1 MAKRKDLEQVNIN
14 DVRSHQLFGIGQN
27 KNSFGA
33 DAEYIAQADKISE
46 LLNGGEAT
54 DAERKAWA
62 SMGVFQGD
70 RFSSGQGTYE
80 ALMSLDKNSKIGV
93 WDIETIGTPDF
104 MRENDLARGKK
115 NVADFFSITEFAMKT
130 VNNKGKETQAT
141 KELSMLIRPSK
152 SALERLEEATK
163 QLDKVGWIGLSEDMR
178 RTLSDITQYGKGAKV
193 RKENGV
199 TYLDGHGTKFKEV
212 ALGSKN
218 GRAQIEHALNTL
230 REATPIEK
238 ALMMVNEAVDSKTV
252 LAGHNVHGFDQRAM
266 LDVLSATKQ
275 HFKDSPTQ
283 YKALDRLHQ
292 NMQRSQLDTLE
303 FFRTYYETPL
313 RDFGGNMT
321 LGNLY
326 RNLSGKKS
334 ENAHFALADINMNIA
349 LLQKALKDG
358 GNSRAIQSLKKLSKN
373 TVNVGQV
380 YFSERGIGGDGKY
393 DAIYDKNEQG
403 KFIRARDFKSAAIN
417 KNNQYEVVSEIQ
429 KMMIDGK
436 DKYGITLL
444 NKDTGYYHQIIRD
457 RFDDIGN
464 IFQKNMTLESQIPKR
479 DREQRNK
486 TTEKDRARREYEKL
500 FDVSE
505 SKGVERLK
513 KNYAFL
519 DAYDSALDQIRE
531 GGNAI
536 NNDTHQLALKNALAV
551 VNKGI
556 DEQYQVGENY
566 GKNVVNMRGRLDAE
580 RGIWEQAIDRI
591 EKEDFHYTF
600 TENGKREKRTDKK
613 KQTLAL
619 SKVREFLENNG
630 TGEREQYATPGRKT
644 MSMTIGGQVK
654 NFDLSDRTAF
664 ISSMSNVLKKKGS
677 ISEARSI
684 LMEVIQKAEQ
694 EGMISANQR
703 KSYLKMAEKRFKN
716 NQGLQPNELTRISK
730 ALYESTRNGLVHPR
744 ILRGPGAVP
753 SELIQGPTQTYLRP
767 IEQIVRNEYIEGTPI
782 SKSPIGSIAHQ
793 LTTTGV
799 TGQHGKLFA
808 EDVISNAIEQSKGYT
823 KYNINEQIFINAP
836 KNVKQRLQEHEKGV
850 KMALERSG
858 LVNLPKMNLSLPNGV
873 GKESNSI
880 ESKVIALA
888 NQYGDN
894 FGVRVDFDEKSNKM
908 FMFLTDKSKS
918 ESMMGMSFNEARG
931 SRHVAH
937 FEIPMMRADGTIEMS
952 GQQFVGRL
960 SSRIGSGNSLKI
972 TNVVDEFF
980 EEMKNHARYLNK
992 SVEDGIKGGTPLS
1005 AGDIHARI
1013 NGKIRSIR
1021 EGLITNHSR
1030 FEANPEKEYRRK
1042 SRLANHN
1049 RATQIDVTGMA
1060 EHWFKDNQHKFKDQR
1075 VDKIKTRM
1083 KEEGISFFD
1092 AMNRVE
1098 QATFHREIDGYYN
1111 EHFLSGTGAKI
1122 SQHGLS
1128 DSQAIR
1134 GVRSTVDNRDYFA
1147 FGGLNPTARENLNK
1161 AMNYRAM
1168 ADTDDEIANYKNR
1181 LLRHTGDE
1189 RQAHRALTG
1198 LSMTELGKEIKGNE
1212 ISHLNVRTALSNEL
1226 QVSSMVKGA
1235 LESVDN
1241 DIRSLEAKANPTKNE
1256 QIRLEKLQ
1264 SIQKELRNASQMS
1277 IHDGMIIAAKSLQDS
1292 FAVKQQTSVD
1302 IGVQNR
1308 LDPRLRALMEQAGF
1322 FTEEGL
1328 AKAEVGKE
1336 ITFKQLQEAGL
1347 IDKTQGGY
1355 RLTVGELMKMENGEF
1370 TKQKT
1375 GEFKNWHKEFA
1386 ITGFDADSGKAIIDI
1401 NDRAGQS
1408 AKFITMGGG
1417 RHTAHF
1423 VSDGALEYMLG
1434 DKEIKAIMPE
1444 VEMKKKMGGAYI
1456 AGVVNA
1462 HVSEITRQLTGEVDA
1477 SDEIKRLAGKHKY
1490 TIGDLNQAGLHDDIL
1505 QEAMAPGLK
1514 HLGVEGAYRFE
1525 NGSLILNKQW
1535 SKGFEKEN
1543 NVLGNL
1549 ESFERAVTQV
1559 SGFSRLSK
1567 DGTFEVVNEG
1577 FAKHD
1582 IHTYESTG
1590 EKTRVGKKELN
1601 VLRSIYGDKKS
1612 AIPEMIVGGS
1622 DFTEW
1627 FEKDMAMNQRH
1638 AKETGTMMKSYFD
1651 MVNQGKP
1658 GKGDVV
1664 LDFSGETVGNDVNSS
1679 VRKKGVRSIDSSVL
1693 HNPRDGMMTARDMVI
1708 LGEDYAGSIIN
1719 YKGANMMLGGEQKKI
1734 GDVANKGTYLKLP
1747 EVFGEERYVPMVDT
1761 SHLSHM
1767 DESQPM
1773 LLEVQKKQLKLYG
1786 ELEKYKNLGKGT
1798 ATPQE
1803 LLDLRD
1809 KSVSNIEKTVAE
1821 LESKTAQFMS
1831 EARDGGALKKLT
1843 SANVSNSGQFRVQ
1856 TINPFENNKL
1866 IDGEW
1871 QNTGEYKE
1879 GTMYMSR
1886 ERVKEL
1892 IHGNEKNIAEILMTP
1907 EEKAAHHEKMMTY
1920 ATENFD
1926 EDYIKKNQKHIIK
1939 IAERESGES
1948 LIEKALDKMT
1958 MGQGDEGL
1966 YGNVLRNPTISDST
1980 MQAQKIVIDPNM
1992 ASDDRRALVSVG
2004 TLKLMAADTD
2014 GDVINAMLNH
2024 YKSGEAQ
2031 KWHNV
2036 IKERQQYTALDANGK
2051 MNDIMNDYRQD
2062 LMNTYE
2068 ANAKYA
2074 DGNLTLSQTDIE
2086 KHVDQMIVDNQSG
2099 KQTTVQ
2105 ALVRQGFDK
2114 ETAQNFL
2121 SNKMTLDEDIMAVES
2136 RQGKGAVGPID
2147 NLRERMRELH
2157 TMTQE
2162 ALVGGGALDA
2172 EDARRNSFIVQ
2183 KFGST
2188 LSQELISSKKLT
2200 IDKYADEVEAEGTYT
2215 TKEEIRQEAQSRMKQ
2230 RHEKISDIQNM
2241 LRNPSAQNVETL
2253 RTELDALGIFNS
2265 GTEMYHGE
2273 RIQKGEILEKG
2284 LQELQMIQ
2292 ELNQR
2297 QGGLNADALK
2307 INESTG
2313 MINSEQVKEAT
2324 LGRNFMPTSTNRAS
2338 YAHLYN
2344 NGEEVFDKAKEK
2356 WNESVLNKYMDIQ
2369 SARETVSDSVLR
2381 SDEQSFR
2388 PISEL
2393 ERRGGGFISG
2403 ATSDALGSAKR
2414 ATSNAFDSLKI
2425 QKAAPIAAVFGA
2437 IWGASAMLRTAPTPE
2452 GLQEQQRAA
2461 HVEVAPEQMLTSPT
2475 ARVTTNPEST
2485 MLRISGRGTGGL
2497 DHNALAGIVNSE
2509 IQQMKGMSLDMNV
2522 NVNDN
2527 TAKITN
2533 SWIQQKLN
2541 ESLNQ

>member
-1 MAKRKDLEQVNIN
+1 MAKREDLERIN
-14 DVRSHQLFGIGQN
+14 LDASRSHQLFGIG
-27 KNSFGA
+27 KNSNLFGA
-33 DAEYIAQADKISE
+33 DQEYIEQTDKILE
-46 LLNGGEAT
+46 LINADEAT
-54 DAERKAWA
+54 PAERKAWA

-80 ALMSLDKNSKIGV
+80 ALMNLEKASKIGV
-93 WDIETIGTPDF
+93 WDMETIGTPDF

-115 NVADFFSITEFAMKT
+115 NVADFFSVTEIAMKT
-130 VNNKGKETQAT
+130 VNTKGKTT
-141 KELSMLIRPSK
+141 KASQELSMLIRPSS
-152 SALERLEEATK
+152 SALKKLEEAVA
-163 QLDKVGWIGLSEDMR
+163 QMDKVGWIGLSDDMR

-193 RKENGV
+193 RKEGDV
-199 TYLDGHGTKFKEV
+199 TFLDGHGTKFKEV

-230 REATPIEK
+230 RQATPIEK
-238 ALMMVNEAVDSKTV
+238 ALMMMNEVVDEKTV
-252 LAGHNVHGFDQRAM
+252 LAGHNVHGFDQRGM

-275 HFKDSPTQ
+275 HFKDSPKQ

-292 NMQRSQLDTLE
+292 NMQRAQLDTLE

-334 ENAHFALADINMNIA
+334 ENAHFALADINMNIS

-358 GNSRAIQSLKKLSKN
+358 GNSRAIQSLKRLSKN

-380 YFSERGIGGDGKY
+380 YYSDRGIGGDGKY
-393 DAIYDKNEQG
+393 DGIYDKNEQG
-403 KFIRARDFKSAAIN
+403 KFIRARDFRSAAIN

-436 DKYGITLL
+436 DKYGVTLL
-444 NKDTGYYHQIIRD
+444 NKDTGYYHQIVRD
-457 RFDDIGN
+457 RFDDIAN
-464 IFQKNMTLESQIPKR
+464 IFQKNMTLESKIPKAQ
-479 DREQRNK
+479 REQRSA
-486 TTEKDRARREYEKL
+486 TTAKDRARREYLKL
-500 FDVSE
+500 FDVAE

-519 DAYDSALDQIRE
+519 DAYDSALDQMRE
-531 GGNAI
+531 GGSAM
-536 NNDTHQLALKNALAV
+536 NNDTHQLALKNALGV
-551 VNKGI
+551 VNKGVE
-556 DEQYQVGENY
+556 EQYQVGENY

-580 RGIWEQAIDRI
+580 RAIWEQAIDRI

-600 TENGKREKRTDKK
+600 TQDGKNEKRVDKK
-613 KQTLAL
+613 KETLAL
-619 SKVREFLENNG
+619 SKIHEQLESMG
-630 TGEREQYATPGRKT
+630 TGEREQYATPGRKVMT
-644 MSMTIGGQVK
+644 MTIAGQVR

-664 ISSMSNVLKKKGS
+664 ISSMSNVLKKKGNLN
-677 ISEARSI
+677 EARSI
-684 LMEVIQKAEQ
+684 LMEVVQKAEQ

-703 KSYLKMAEKRFKN
+703 KTYLKMAERRFMN

-730 ALYESTRNGLVHPR
+730 AIYESTRNGILRPR
-744 ILRGPGAVP
+744 VLRGPGAVP
-753 SELIQGPTQTYLRP
+753 SELIQGEHMSYLRP
-767 IEQIVRNEYIEGTPI
+767 IQQIMQNEYIEGTPI
-782 SKSPIGSIAHQ
+782 TKSPIGSIAHE

-823 KYNINEQIFINAP
+823 KYAINDQIFLNAP
-836 KNVKQRLQEHEKGV
+836 KNVKDRIKEHEAGV

-858 LVNLPKMNLSLPNGV
+858 LMNLPKMNLSLPNGT
-873 GKESNSI
+873 GKESNTI

-888 NQYGDN
+888 NQYGQN
-894 FGVRVDFDEKSNKM
+894 FGVRVDFDKKSNKM

-918 ESMMGMSFNEARG
+918 ESLMGMNFDEARASG
-931 SRHVAH
+931 SVAH

-960 SSRIGSGNSLKI
+960 SSRVGSGNNLKV
-972 TNVVDEFF
+972 TNVSDEFF
-980 EEMKNHARYLNK
+980 EEMKRHASYLNR
-992 SVEDGIKGGTPLS
+992 SVEEGIKSGTPLT

-1060 EHWFKDNQHKFKDQR
+1060 EPWFTDNQHKFKEGR
-1075 VDKIKTRM
+1075 VEKIKTRM

-1098 QATFHREIDGYYN
+1098 QATFHRDIDGYYN
-1111 EHFLSGTGAKI
+1111 EHYLSGTGAKI

-1128 DSQAIR
+1128 DSQALR
-1134 GVRSTVDNRDYFA
+1134 GIRSTVDNRDYFA

-1161 AMNYRAM
+1161 AMNYRAL
-1168 ADTDDEIANYKNR
+1168 ADTDDEIGAYKNR
-1181 LLRHTGDE
+1181 LIQHTGDS
-1189 RQAHRALTG
+1189 RVAHRALTG
-1198 LSMTELGKEIKGNE
+1198 LSMTELGKEIKGDE

-1235 LESVDN
+1235 LSSVEN
-1241 DIRSLEAKANPTKNE
+1241 DIKSLEGKANLTDSEQLKLRSLKT
-1256 QIRLEKLQ
+1256 
-1264 SIQKELRNASQMS
+1264 IQKELQNASQMS
-1277 IHDGMIIAAKSLQDS
+1277 IHDGMIIAAKSLQQS

-1308 LDPRLRALMEQAGF
+1308 LDPRLKALMEEAGF
-1322 FTEEGL
+1322 FTEQGL
-1328 AKAEVGKE
+1328 AKAEAGKE
-1336 ITFKQLQEAGL
+1336 ISFKQLQEAGL
-1347 IDKTQGGY
+1347 IQKTQGGY
-1355 RLTVGELMKMENGEF
+1355 RLTVGELVKMHDGDF
-1370 TKQKT
+1370 LTQKT
-1375 GEFKNWHKEFA
+1375 GEFTNWHKDFS
-1386 ITGFDADSGKAIIDI
+1386 ISGFDADSGKAIIDV
-1401 NDRAGQS
+1401 NDKAGQGN
-1408 AKFITMGGG
+1408 KFILMSGG

-1434 DKEIKAIMPE
+1434 DSEVKAIVPE
-1444 VEMKKKMGGAYI
+1444 VEMKKKMGGTYI

-1462 HVSEITRQLTGEVDA
+1462 HVSEITRQLTGEVEA
-1477 SDEIKRLAGKHKY
+1477 SEAIKQLAQKHKY
-1490 TIGDLNQAGLHDDIL
+1490 TIGDLNQAGLHDAIL
-1505 QEAMAPGLK
+1505 QDAMAPGLK
-1514 HLGVEGAYRFE
+1514 KLGVDGAYRFD
-1525 NGSLILNKQW
+1525 NGSLILNKEW
-1535 SKGFEKEN
+1535 SKGFGEGTDI
-1543 NVLGNL
+1543 LSNL
-1549 ESFERAVTQV
+1549 EGFENAVTAV
-1559 SGFSRLSK
+1559 SGFNRTSK
-1567 DGTFEVVNEG
+1567 NGTYEVVNEG

-1582 IHTYESTG
+1582 IYTYESTG

-1612 AIPEMIVGGS
+1612 AIPEMIVGGA
-1622 DFTEW
+1622 DFTDW
-1627 FEKDMAMNQRH
+1627 FEKDMAANQRH
-1638 AKETGTMMKSYFD
+1638 AEETGSMMKSYFD
-1651 MVNQGKP
+1651 MVEKGKP

-1664 LDFSGETVGNDVNSS
+1664 LDFSGETVGNDVDQVFKKNG
-1679 VRKKGVRSIDSSVL
+1679 VKYIDGDVIHNTRKT
-1693 HNPRDGMMTARDMVI
+1693 MTARDMVV

-1719 YKGANMMLGGEQKKI
+1719 YKGSNILMGGQERKV
-1734 GDVANKGTYLKLP
+1734 GDIAKKGTYLKLP
-1747 EVFGEERYVPMVDT
+1747 EAFGEDRFVPMVDT
-1761 SHLSHM
+1761 SHLSRM
-1767 DESQPM
+1767 DESEPM
-1773 LLEVQKKQLKLYG
+1773 LLEVQKKQLRLYG
-1786 ELEKYKNLGKGT
+1786 ELEQFRNLGKGT
-1798 ATPQE
+1798 GTAEE
-1803 LLDLRD
+1803 LTEIRD
-1809 KSVSNIEKTVAE
+1809 KLVGKIETSVSELEKT
-1821 LESKTAQFMS
+1821 TGQFMS

-1843 SANVSNSGQFRVQ
+1843 SAQVSHSGQFRVQ
-1856 TINPFENNKL
+1856 TINPFSNNSM

-1871 QNTGEYKE
+1871 KNTGDYKE

-1892 IHGNEKNIAEILMTP
+1892 IHGNESNVADVLLSK
-1907 EEKAAHHEKMMTY
+1907 EEKAAHKEKMMNY
-1920 ATENFD
+1920 ARENFD
-1926 EDYIKKNQKHIIK
+1926 EDFFNKNQKNIVK
-1939 IAERESGES
+1939 IAEQHSGES

-2036 IKERQQYTALDANGK
+2036 IKERHKYTALDAMGK
-2051 MNDIMNDYRQD
+2051 TNDIMNDYRED
-2062 LMNTYE
+2062 LINTYE

-2074 DGNLTLSQTDIE
+2074 DGDMNVSRAEIE
-2086 KHVDQMIVDNQSG
+2086 KQVDLMIQDNQAN

-2162 ALVGGGALDA
+2162 ALVGGGVLGA

-2200 IDKYADEVEAEGTYT
+2200 IDKYAAEVEAEGNYT
-2215 TKEEIRQEAQSRMKQ
+2215 TKEEIRQEAQARMKA

-2241 LRNPSAQNVETL
+2241 LRNPSAQNIDTL
-2253 RTELDALGIFNS
+2253 RTELDSLGIFSS

-2273 RIQKGEILEKG
+2273 RVQKSEILDKG
-2284 LQELQMIQ
+2284 LQELRMMQ

-2297 QGGLNADALK
+2297 QGGLSADALK

-2313 MINSEQVKEAT
+2313 LEDSSRVREAT

-2338 YAHLYN
+2338 YAHLYE
-2344 NGEEVFDKAKEK
+2344 NGEEVFDQAKEK
-2356 WNESVLNKYMDIQ
+2356 WNQSVLNKYMDIQ
-2369 SARETVSDSVLR
+2369 SARETVSDQVLR

-2388 PISEL
+2388 SISEL
-2393 ERRGGGFISG
+2393 EKRGGGFISG
-2403 ATSDALGSAKR
+2403 TASDALGSAKR
-2414 ATSNAFDSLKI
+2414 ATSNAFDGLKV
-2425 QKAAPIAAVFGA
+2425 QKIAPVAAVFGA

-2452 GLQEQQRAA
+2452 GLEEQQRAA

-2485 MLRISGRGTGGL
+2485 MVRISGRGTSGL

-2509 IQQMKGMSLDMNV
+2509 IQQMKGMSMDMNV
-2522 NVNDN
+2522 NLNDN